1 MYYPNFLF
9 RYCNQRV
16 PISTTMRPTTTN
28 AIMCSDTE
36 FPNDMAPECPPGEVC
51 IHGLGCV
58 AGCTSM
64 KPCPMG
70 MECDLRPL
78 MIDYPT
84 GYFSSY

>member
-1 MYYPNFLF
+1 MYYSNFLF
-9 RYCNQRV
+9 RYCKQKV
-16 PISTTMRPTTTN
+16 TTSTTLRPTTTYERE
-28 AIMCSDTE
+28 CGDTE
-36 FPNDMAPECPPGEVC
+36 FSNDMAPVCPPGEVC
-51 IHGLGCV
+51 IHGRCM

-78 MIDYPT
+78 EIDRPT